1 MAAEGGQDEAVY
13 ATNLC
18 VCLKDIFLLRH
29 FAANIIL
36 RVDVTSIRVPQ
47 RVYDVE
53 NQGKKLAL
61 VTEAELELGEDAP
74 MTMAVYPKVCV
85 N

>member
-1 MAAEGGQDEAVY
+1 MEEGQEEAGY
-13 ATNLC
+13 ATNLY
-18 VCLKDIFLLRH
+18 VSLKDIFLLRH
-29 FAANIIL
+29 FATNKIL
-36 RVDVTSIRVPQ
+36 RTDGSSIRVPQ
-47 RVYDVE
+47 RVYDAE

-61 VTEAELELGEDAP
+61 VTESELELGEDAP